1 MIDLWKGIA
10 NTWDCDEMGHMNVRV
25 YIQKAF
31 EGLGHLAGACHLS
44 HAFKPSSPSTLV
56 PAEQHIRF
64 IREAHPGRPLNMVGC
79 TLDVDETSTT
89 VYQEMRHGDGSVA
102 AAFRT
107 RLLHVDATSLKPFPW
122 NARTRAALEALHGE
136 PPAATAPRGLDLSVA
151 PSPTDEISR
160 EIASERG
167 AKVIGLGMVPPAD
180 CDVFGRMNPHMFIG
194 RISDS
199 VPNLLH
205 DWRSRV
211 ANSVPGQEMG
221 GAVLENRIIYRRW
234 PKAGDLF
241 EVRSSLGRVEEKVH
255 SLIHWMLDP
264 DTGKPWMTA
273 EAVAVTFDLKKRKV
287 IPTPAALMDELAT
300 IAPGGLYL

>member
-25 YIQKAF
+25 YIEKAF

-44 HAFKPSSPSTLV
+44 HAFRPDAASTLI

-64 IREAHPGRPLNMVGC
+64 IKEVHPGLPLSMVGC
-79 TLDVDETSTT
+79 TLEVDETGTT

-107 RLLHVDATSLKPFPW
+107 KLLHVDATTLKPFPW
-122 NARTRAALEALHGE
+122 TARSRAALEALGDE
-136 PPAATAPRGLDLSVA
+136 PPASTAPRGLDLSLT
-151 PSPTDEISR
+151 PSKTGEVTR
-160 EIASERG
+160 AIAMDRG
-167 AKVIGLGMVPPAD
+167 AKVIGLGMVPPGD

-211 ANSVPGQEMG
+211 ASAVPGQEMG

-234 PKAGDLF
+234 PKAGDLY
-241 EVRSSLGRVEEKVH
+241 EIRSSLGRVEEKVH
-255 SLIHWMLDP
+255 SLVHWMLDP
-264 DTGKPWMTA
+264 LTGQPWMTA

-287 IPTPAALMDELAT
+287 IPTPAEMMDELAD
-300 IAPGGLYL
+300 IAPGELSL